1 MRSFVSCLLHCVF
14 TTKHRQRWLT
24 PDLRERLWP
33 YLAGIAREHDMRA
46 LAIGGVD
53 DHVHMLIS
61 LPATLPLS
69 KALQLIKGNSSK
81 WIHETFPK
89 MTEFGWQSGYG
100 AFSIGISGIEA
111 TTRYIEQQEQH
122 HQRRSFKDELVVML
136 KKHKIPFEP
145 WMLDDDAEI
154 GT

>member
-24 PDLRERLWP
+24 PDIRERLWP

-46 LAIGGVD
+46 LAIGGVE

-81 WIHETFPK
+81 WIHETYPT
-89 MTEFGWQSGYG
+89 MGEFGWQSGYG

-111 TTRYIEQQEQH
+111 TTRYIQQQEQH
-122 HQRRSFKDELVVML
+122 HQRRTFKDELIVML

-145 WMLDDDAEI
+145 WMLDDHAEI
-154 GT
+154 GA